1 MLNPEAKNVQ
11 NNQGDTLYHLVCAG
25 RCTRNKCNAIKILQK
40 ANVNPDLPNMY
51 DNYPLDMV
59 NKRDS
64 RWKMITDAMKQYTSN
79 SSAFPSAEIKP
90 GNAFSEEQ
98 GQGKMIA
105 ATGGKRWSAAGGF
118 SFREEETPLPTNVK
132 QIVKTDAKQEEIQI

>member
-64 RWKMITDAMKQYTSN
+64 RWKMITDAMKKHTSN
-79 SSAFPSAEIKP
+79 SSAFPSTEIKP

-105 ATGGKRWSAAGGF
+105 ATEGKRWSAAGGF